1 MRDPTKT
8 EGGEGD
14 KKVRNEVLCKLIDR
28 VKLEEKKRFR
38 DLEVEASR
46 SYFSKLLDCMLSPV
60 FV

>member
-28 VKLEEKKRFR
+28 VKLEEKKRF
-38 DLEVEASR
+38 ASG
-46 SYFSKLLDCMLSPV
+46 SNEKLLFEAP
-60 FV
+60 